1 MTGFS
6 SVFYRISDIIRVRGV
21 RMMQVKTFLITMGA
35 GIAVG
40 AAAAIVLPK
49 NRQVRHAVN
58 MAADS
63 IENAAVQA
71 KDFVAR
77 A

>member
-1 MTGFS
+1 
-6 SVFYRISDIIRVRGV
+6 
-21 RMMQVKTFLITMGA
+21 MQVKSFVLTMGA

-49 NRQVRHAVN
+49 NRQVRQAVN
-58 MAADS
+58 MAADT

-71 KDFVAR
+71 KDYVSR